1 MVMKSSTKF
10 LLVAATGIILL
21 THFTLTGIYSFQGV
35 PVSDRVRAVSNA
47 YAIPFFHQNWK
58 LFAPEMPNYDCFL
71 WVRTKENV
79 AWSAPF
85 RISEKADCGYS
96 SKITYMEFSIANALA
111 IDLAANMFW
120 ENGQRNLSHVEQGLA
135 YGRAVYFA
143 ERMCRRHL
151 EIPADS
157 LQVQLHFHFHERG
170 HMNQQT
176 VIEFSK
182 TPLKKV

>member
-1 MVMKSSTKF
+1 
-10 LLVAATGIILL
+10 
-21 THFTLTGIYSFQGV
+21 
-35 PVSDRVRAVSNA
+35 
-47 YAIPFFHQNWK
+47 
-58 LFAPEMPNYDCFL
+58 
-71 WVRTKENV
+71 
-79 AWSAPF
+79 
-85 RISEKADCGYS
+85 
-96 SKITYMEFSIANALA
+96 MEFSIANALA

>member
-1 MVMKSSTKF
+1 MKSSTKF
-10 LLVAATGIILL
+10 LLVGAAGIILL
-21 THFTLTGIYSFQGV
+21 THFTLTGIYSFQSLPV
-35 PVSDRVRAVSNA
+35 PETVRTVSNS

-71 WVRTKENV
+71 WVRTKENL
-79 AWSAPF
+79 AWSTPF

-96 SKITYMEFSIANALA
+96 SKVTYMEFAIANSLA
-111 IDLAANMFW
+111 SELAANMYW
-120 ENGQRNLSHVEQGLA
+120 ENGQRNLSKVEQSLS

-151 EIPADS
+151 EMQTDS
-157 LQVQLHFHFHERG
+157 IQVQLHFHFHERG
-170 HMNQQT
+170 KTNTQT

-182 TPLKKV
+182 TGLKKV